1 MIKIIA
7 MMVETVPR
15 LLSESS
21 AHKMLHAV
29 WQGLEKTASLYEQR
43 LVLPS
48 GAGDGEG
55 TDDSRDVAA
64 PTKPGESGSY
74 GMHELDGDRIT
85 IEALACEYVEC
96 VRQLVASRHCRGLV
110 LSQLRPLAYTHIRF
124 MQVASLLQAP
134 RPLLPRL
141 RSLCRP
147 GVLHACLG
155 SPRGARDK
163 KWRASVGGTKMVRC
177 RDGQVTMEQVASWSK
192 DVNAYL
198 AHEDMGTFETSVRIS
213 AGDLISDL
221 CESFGL
227 TRSLLCCASV
237 FCLQVKTGLDLAEDL
252 CCMCERARVGPVTA
266 ASLHQQEQMDAM
278 PQCVL

>member
-43 LVLPS
+43 LVLPV

-64 PTKPGESGSY
+64 PTIPGESGSY
-74 GMHELDGDRIT
+74 GMQELDGDRIT

-124 MQVASLLQAP
+124 MQVASLWRPP

-141 RSLCRP
+141 RTLCRLC
-147 GVLHACLG
+147 VLHACVLHACVG
-155 SPRGARDK
+155 SQRGARGK
-163 KWRASVGGTKMVRC
+163 KWRAGVGGTKMVRC

-198 AHEDMGTFETSVRIS
+198 AHEDTGTFETSVRIS

-227 TRSLLCCASV
+227 ARSLLCCASV
-237 FCLQVKTGLDLAEDL
+237 FCLHVKTGLDLTSSA
-252 CCMCERARVGPVTA
+252 CVSERVSDP
-266 ASLHQQEQMDAM
+266 
-278 PQCVL
+278 